1 MRWVHD
7 FTTPYCY
14 PCGHT
19 HLLTQCV
26 LPARMCDQCAWYAMN
41 FAVDVS
47 AGVVL
52 NIAML
57 KTLRVCAYRC
67 DWNALK
73 ISGDYG
79 RPPRLR

>member
-1 MRWVHD
+1 
-7 FTTPYCY
+7 
-14 PCGHT
+14 
-19 HLLTQCV
+19 
-26 LPARMCDQCAWYAMN
+26 MCDQCAWYAMN